1 MRNAIIPLAIAGLVA
16 FAPTAHADGAS
27 VSADANCTTFT
38 VHASGLQAGD
48 RLVVEQGSQAPYGF
62 VMGSGVY
69 WQFAVDEAAGTANV
83 ALPATA
89 EPWFTADVLVIH
101 DGSMTGLFHQM
112 VDCNATA
119 PEVDPTT
126 VTVVEPVVTVAPE
139 PVAAPVVERARR
151 VSERLLRFG
160 LR

>member
-1 MRNAIIPLAIAGLVA
+1 MRIAIIPLAIAGLVA

-27 VSADANCTTFT
+27 VSADANCDTFT

-69 WQFAVDEAAGTANV
+69 WQFVVDETAGTAGAV
-83 ALPATA
+83 LPATA

-101 DGSMTGLFHQM
+101 GGAMTGLFHQM
-112 VDCNATA
+112 VDCNNTA
-119 PEVDPTT
+119 PEVDPT
-126 VTVVEPVVTVAPE
+126 VVAPVIPQPVVAEPVRV
-139 PVAAPVVERARR
+139 RR
-151 VSERLLRFG
+151 VEVLSIRRTG
-160 LR
+160 TW